1 MVVVKPDASGFI
13 VNIDNKGLLPL
24 IEWGHEM
31 GLQTITTYIDIA
43 QIGMLDLLVGA
54 GDVSNHD
61 QVKSK

>member
-1 MVVVKPDASGFI
+1 
-13 VNIDNKGLLPL
+13 
-24 IEWGHEM
+24 M

>member
-1 MVVVKPDASGFI
+1 
-13 VNIDNKGLLPL
+13 
-24 IEWGHEM
+24 M

-43 QIGMLDLLVGA
+43 QIGMLDLLVVGE